1 MSRPIY
7 KTNDLFRGGH
17 PWQLNACIGK
27 NGGPYNLN
35 DYCLGYFDAARVL
48 VQATTEGNTSVDLA
62 VYPITYNFR
71 HAIELG
77 LKYLADL
84 LPAIW
89 NETVIY
95 KPTHKL
101 LDVWQLVR
109 PYLLRDPAFN
119 DSSDPILS
127 VDEVLADI
135 IEFDPDAEVFRFPK
149 DRGGRLH
156 LQDVVCINIA
166 VLGEAL
172 ELTRQIF
179 EKWFITGQTML
190 DMKHEFEADMI

>member
-1 MSRPIY
+1 M
-7 KTNDLFRGGH
+7 
-17 PWQLNACIGK
+17 
-27 NGGPYNLN
+27 
-35 DYCLGYFDAARVL
+35 
-48 VQATTEGNTSVDLA
+48 QATAEGNASVDLA
-62 VYPITYNFR
+62 VYPIIYNFR

-84 LPAIW
+84 LPSIW
-89 NETVIY
+89 DETLAY

-119 DSSDPILS
+119 DSSSPILS
-127 VDEVLADI
+127 VDEFLADI

-149 DRGGRLH
+149 DRGGNLY
-156 LQDVVCINIA
+156 LQDVAYINIA
-166 VLGEAL
+166 ILGEAL

-179 EKWFITGQTML
+179 EGWFITGQTML
-190 DMKHEFEADMI
+190 DMKREFEGDLI